1 MLLTVNVRFGLVIVL
16 HGASVFQD
24 VCRLM
29 ELAQSKTLPALGQR
43 KKKAWRNHEKG
54 LLLKRFAQKENPLL
68 HMDVYSSFIHNH
80 QNLETTK
87 MSFSRRKDK

>member
-1 MLLTVNVRFGLVIVL
+1 MMLLTVNVRFGLVIVL

-54 LLLKRFAQKENPLL
+54 LLLKRRIHFCTW
-68 HMDVYSSFIHNH
+68 MFIAA
-80 QNLETTK
+80 LFIITK
-87 MSFSRRKDK
+87 T